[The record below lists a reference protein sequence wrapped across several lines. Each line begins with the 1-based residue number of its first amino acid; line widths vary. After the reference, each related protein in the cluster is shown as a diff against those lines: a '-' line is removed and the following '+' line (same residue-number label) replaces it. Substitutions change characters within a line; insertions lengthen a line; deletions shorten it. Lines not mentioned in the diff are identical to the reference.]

1 MYDNQRRYIHESI
14 MQLEPIIEVSHLNK
28 IVSTHQ
34 GFIQI
39 LTDINISIFAKDK
52 IAILGSSGSGKT
64 TLLSILAGLDHHYDG
79 SVKLLGSELKS
90 LTENQRA
97 GLRKD
102 SVGFVFQ
109 SFLLIPELTALQNIC
124 LPLEISGKYSAPNLR
139 KVEVLLDRI
148 GLSAR
153 ANHYPATLS
162 GGEQQR
168 IGLARAFVTEPKVL
182 FLDEPT
188 GSLDAENGK
197 KIIELLFEFN
207 RELGTTIIMVTH
219 DTEISHQCDRILL
232 LKGGQLSESRQ

>member
-1 MYDNQRRYIHESI
+1 
-14 MQLEPIIEVSHLNK
+14 MQLEPIIEVNHLNK

-39 LTDINISIFAKDK
+39 LTDINTSIFAKEK

-139 KVEVLLDRI
+139 KAEVLLDRI

-207 RELGTTIIMVTH
+207 RELDTTIIMVTH

>member
-1 MYDNQRRYIHESI
+1 
-14 MQLEPIIEVSHLNK
+14 MQLEPMIEVRDLK
-28 IVSTHQ
+28 KTVSTQQ
-34 GFIQI
+34 GFLQI
-39 LTDINISIFAKDK
+39 LTDINISIYAKEK

-102 SVGFVFQ
+102 AVGFVFQ

-124 LPLEISGKYSAPNLR
+124 LPLEISGRYNAPNLR
-139 KVEVLLDRI
+139 KAELLLDRI

-168 IGLARAFVTEPKVL
+168 IALARAFVSDPRVL

-188 GSLDAENGK
+188 GSLDVENGK
-197 KIIELLFEFN
+197 KIMKLLFELN
-207 RELGTTIIMVTH
+207 HELGTTIIMVTH
-219 DTEISHQCDRILL
+219 DAEISQQCDRILV
-232 LKGGQLSESRQ
+232 LKAGQFASSNQ